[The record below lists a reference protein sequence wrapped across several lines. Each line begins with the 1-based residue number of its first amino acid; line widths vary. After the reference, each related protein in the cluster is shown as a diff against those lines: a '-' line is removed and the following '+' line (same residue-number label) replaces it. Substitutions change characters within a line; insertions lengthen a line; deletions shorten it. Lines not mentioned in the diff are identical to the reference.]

1 MDAYRLLVLVH
12 FACGV
17 VALGTYWTAAI
28 AAKGRPVHRAA
39 GKAYMLAMLGICAT
53 AAPMAVVFF
62 ARGKPG
68 IGTFLAYL
76 VVLVLTGLWT
86 GWRAIRSKRDQAS
99 FRGRTYLLVAVA
111 TLASAGTVLAVGVAM
126 GNPLLMGFSGV
137 GLLSGIQMLWRRARP
152 MAAGNWWLQ
161 EHYSAMVGLGAAT
174 HIAFLGIGLNRLVE
188 AAGLV
193 APPNLQML
201 AWFGPLGLAF
211 LAAFLLDRRYKPRR
225 STLGARIPT

>member
-1 MDAYRLLVLVH
+1 MDAYRLLVIVH

-17 VALGTYWTAAI
+17 AALATYWTAAI
-28 AAKGRPVHRAA
+28 APKGRPVHRAA
-39 GKAYMLAMLGICAT
+39 GKAYVLAMLGICAT
-53 AAPMAVVFF
+53 AAPMAAVFF

-68 IGTFLAYL
+68 IATFLAYL
-76 VVLVLTGLWT
+76 VVLTLTGLWL
-86 GWRAIRSKRDQAS
+86 GWRAIRSKRDQSA
-99 FRGRTYLLVAVA
+99 FRGRAYFIVALVALA
-111 TLASAGTVLAVGVAM
+111 TAGTVLAVGVAM

-137 GLLSGIQMLWRRARP
+137 GLLSGAQMLWRRARP

-193 APPNLQML
+193 APPNLQMF

-211 LAAFLLDRRYKPRR
+211 LAGYLLDRRYKPRIALA
-225 STLGARIPT
+225 TA